1 MCTTTGIPILRPL
14 LLPSIVVHSLFCCL
28 ITCWLIA
35 ALIGESNHC
44 DPSAIRFLPGP
55 YTSGIP
61 WWLPPRQRKCILRSD
76 AGVGVAS
83 RTHFVSA
90 WPASAVTHCH
100 WHKST
105 SFTHYAARFRM
116 LYMTPSPTSPH
127 ALSFS
132 LGGFCHLVEGYTFV
146 LQLGRDIHA
155 TSWQAS
161 ATKPAHCLN
170 LPTALHTC
178 TCPLCIVTFMPLALS
193 CCPADGLAHGAV
205 WLECLWEI
213 TG

>member
-76 AGVGVAS
+76 AGVDVGS

-90 WPASAVTHCH
+90 WPASAVTHCY

-116 LYMTPSPTSPH
+116 LYMTPSLPQALSLW
-127 ALSFS
+127 LSFS
-132 LGGFCHLVEGYTFV
+132 VAFVIWSKVTLLSCSWAEIFMPRRGRLPPQNPLTVSICQQRCRLALVHFALWLLCLWLCHAV
-146 LQLGRDIHA
+146 
-155 TSWQAS
+155 
-161 ATKPAHCLN
+161 
-170 LPTALHTC
+170 LPTDWLT
-178 TCPLCIVTFMPLALS
+178 
-193 CCPADGLAHGAV
+193 GLFGWNV
-205 WLECLWEI
+205 C
-213 TG
+213 GK